1 MKQLNVKLISILLAI
16 IFLIISCSSIFNI
29 YTNSNQVNRY
39 SAYADSIAL
48 TSTDKIETIAYST
61 KETSTMETV
70 NGVPSYRQISGL
82 SNACG
87 ATSGAIVVGFYD
99 KYYEDLIPGFK
110 TYLSSGKYRG
120 NDKTYIPKLINQLY
134 TLMRTNIDDVGVSK
148 DDCLNGLNSYV
159 QDKKHK
165 ISFSS
170 LSSTG
175 KLNTTLYIKEI
186 KNNHPVILFCRKINV
201 IKITNG
207 DKSDKYQV
215 YSINNGHIAVAYG
228 IYTVKYYKN
237 NTAFRTDRFLMVALG
252 LSSYPTGYIN
262 LNDPNWLNYAY
273 SVNIS

>member
-48 TSTDKIETIAYST
+48 TSTDKIETISYST
-61 KETSTMETV
+61 KETSTVETV

-186 KNNHPVILFCRKINV
+186 KNTLEFFGVDKEDEGNQKRLRDLENGQCLFQDLYGRVGVIQIHPVFADLF
-201 IKITNG
+201 
-207 DKSDKYQV
+207 
-215 YSINNGHIAVAYG
+215 H
-228 IYTVKYYKN
+228 
-237 NTAFRTDRFLMVALG
+237 AFDTRPPVQTEEMR
-252 LSSYPTGYIN
+252 
-262 LNDPNWLNYAY
+262 
-273 SVNIS
+273 